1 MQCRS
6 FLRRSLVAA
15 PVRILAE
22 DLATAAA
29 AAAEP
34 AHRAIWR
41 HLIPPHG
48 LMIDFTDLDGS
59 VRQLTPEECRA
70 RGGSAAAACRGRGA
84 RHRPP
89 HDTRLSYSQFFR
101 VESAW
106 WRLKAMS

>member
-6 FLRRSLVAA
+6 FLRRSLAAA

-22 DLATAAA
+22 DRATAAT
-29 AAAEP
+29 AET

-41 HLIPPHG
+41 PFIAPQG
-48 LMIDFTDLDGS
+48 LMIDFTGLDGS
-59 VRQLTPEECRA
+59 VSLSTPEECRA
-70 RGGSAAAACRGRGA
+70 MGGSAAAACRGRGA

-89 HDTRLSYSQFFR
+89 HDTKLSYSQFFR

-106 WRLKAMS
+106 WRLKAMA